1 MFVKSVSFLPA
12 SVKSMNP
19 IQKFPHITESF
30 ACARK
35 MLAIIFL
42 FPTIF
47 LISSGTCSAPK
58 LSKQT
63 ISFLLQNKAIPCVPR
78 SAYSSSL
85 LRMPHLL

>member
-1 MFVKSVSFLPA
+1 MEKYPY
-12 SVKSMNP
+12 
-19 IQKFPHITESF
+19 ITEF
-30 ACARK
+30 FGCTRK
-35 MLAIIFL
+35 MFAFMFL
-42 FPTIF
+42 LPQNS

>member
-1 MFVKSVSFLPA
+1 MFVKSVNFLPA

-47 LISSGTCSAPK
+47 LISSGTCSTPK

-63 ISFLLQNKAIPCVPR
+63 ISLLLQNKEIQCVPT
-78 SAYSSSL
+78 SAYSS
-85 LRMPHLL
+85 RFFI